1 MTYRKLSRQLHEQVI
16 ESHEPY
22 KVIAEQWGI
31 HKDTVGRLKRTSRW
45 EQAYGKQI
53 TKNSKRPLARS

>member
-16 ESHEPY
+16 ESKKPY
-22 KVIAEQWGI
+22 QVIALEFGI

-45 EQAYGKQI
+45 EQMYGKQI
-53 TKNSKRPLARS
+53 TKNSKRSLARS